1 MSNTFLNKVVVERT
15 ALAVINR
22 SYSGSRQLSGL
33 SLPAIEKWR
42 GKVALPADHLL
53 VQTLVRL
60 GEVAQTLSN
69 KSNES
74 FVPLTAESKGALD
87 LLMEQLETQVE
98 APHSEGQPF
107 PYSDP
112 LRYAGKAP
120 E

>member
-1 MSNTFLNKVVVERT
+1 LSNTFLSKVVAERA

-33 SLPAIEKWR
+33 SSPAIEQWR
-42 GKVALPADHLL
+42 LKVALCAEHLL

-74 FVPLTAESKGALD
+74 FAPLTAEVKGTID
-87 LLMEQLETQVE
+87 QLMEQLAAQVG
-98 APHSEGQPF
+98 APHTEG
-107 PYSDP
+107 
-112 LRYAGKAP
+112 
-120 E
+120 